1 MKIRGAKK
9 EDIREIAKLM
19 HQYDVYENNLDKRI
33 EISSVKSYEKEISE
47 FSKNKSTIFLVGEE
61 NGEIVGFINFAID
74 RRGKMKIGVLQDIF
88 VKENFRRRKIGEKLV
103 DYVLTKMKKEK
114 CQFVKSA
121 VRVKNKKAQK
131 FWERQGFKISYKQTE
146 FGMRKKLN

>member
-9 EDIREIAKLM
+9 EDTKEIAKLM
-19 HQYDVYENNLDKRI
+19 YQYDVYENNLDKRI
-33 EISSVKSYEKEISE
+33 EISSIKSYEKEISE

-61 NGEIVGFINFAID
+61 NGEIVGFINFVID
-74 RRGKMKIGVLQDIF
+74 KRGKIKIGVLQDIF
-88 VKENFRRRKIGEKLV
+88 VKEKFRGKKIGEKLV
-103 DYVLTKMKKEK
+103 NYVLTKMEKER

-146 FGMRKKLN
+146 FGMRKNLN